1 MSIKD
6 LFDKYTH
13 GQFQKAVTLESGSLL
28 VESAEYIDSK
38 QTQFDR
44 FVPNIDYKDPKQFAK
59 FGSFWLVYI

>member
-28 VESAEYIDSK
+28 VESAEFINSIHMMVLWQRK
-38 QTQFDR
+38 LNLKIPLR
-44 FVPNIDYKDPKQFAK
+44 F
-59 FGSFWLVYI
+59 